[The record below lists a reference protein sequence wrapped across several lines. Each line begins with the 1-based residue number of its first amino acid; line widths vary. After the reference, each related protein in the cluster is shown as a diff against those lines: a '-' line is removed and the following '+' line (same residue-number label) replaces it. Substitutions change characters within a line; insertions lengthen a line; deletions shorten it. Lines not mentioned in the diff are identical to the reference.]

1 MKNFSLKLLLFAFL
15 FSIAAIPVNAGSAM
29 PKAPAPEAQK
39 TLTKK
44 ELRKQKRA
52 EKVAN
57 FVKKRMEKKAEK
69 ISKKRKKGAFGD
81 WDRNLQ
87 LAAIFAAIA
96 IILGIL
102 WRVFISS
109 SLTGYGLFATLSGLA
124 WLAAAVFLVLWLIE
138 NV

>member
-29 PKAPAPEAQK
+29 PKATAAEAPK

-52 EKVAN
+52 EKIAN
-57 FVKKRMEKKAEK
+57 FVKKRLEKKAEK

-96 IILGIL
+96 LILGIL
-102 WRVFISS
+102 WRIFVSS
-109 SLTGYGLFATLSGLA
+109 SIGGYALFGTLTGLA